1 MNFPAFLLYCIKEK
15 CFKMIYELLFF
26 HKTYF
31 FGLKK
36 EKELFWSLSNN
47 CEGKIADKKELFKKR
62 FYYLKVYSA
71 QAYPTKVYCENVTQ
85 TNAYPK
91 MVYIGSFFLSFFL

>member
-1 MNFPAFLLYCIKEK
+1 MAFFKEPKIQSENINDLCSIFIVLYQKEK
-15 CFKMIYELLFF
+15 SFKMINELLFF

-47 CEGKIADKKELFKKR
+47 CEGKMQ
-62 FYYLKVYSA
+62 KVVA
-71 QAYPTKVYCENVTQ
+71 QIERGSERPKSEHGRVRTSKVFV
-85 TNAYPK
+85 
-91 MVYIGSFFLSFFL
+91 